1 MTHNLSRMKTL
12 ALAIPFF
19 RLTANIDRWHTIS
32 FSATP
37 MRSAKQN
44 AKENKSLKVVVA
56 NL

>member
-1 MTHNLSRMKTL
+1 MTHDLPRMKTL